1 MINIEDIKIGQKV
14 WYQEFWSQRVVFAYV
29 NKITTI
35 NNSENKYIVQ
45 VKGDVKDDESIV
57 RTVNLPLHCF
67 FTTKDE
73 VIAMVEQKN
82 LEIVNKYKS
91 EINTIADLIK
101 FPLIHPFGAE
111 EYTDYEAIKAYKEK
125 AAELGF
131 KNLNTDSI

>member
-1 MINIEDIKIGQKV
+1 MINIKDIKIGQKV
-14 WYQEFWSQRVVFAYV
+14 WYQEFWSQRIVFAYV

-35 NNSENKYIVQ
+35 NDSENDYVVQ
-45 VKGDVKDDESIV
+45 VTGDFRDDESIGG
-57 RTVNLPLHCF
+57 TITLPLRYL

-73 VIAMVEQKN
+73 AIAMVEQKN

-111 EYTDYEAIKAYKEK
+111 EYTDYEAIKAYKER

-131 KNLNTDSI
+131 IGLD

>member
-1 MINIEDIKIGQKV
+1 MINIKDIKIGQKI
-14 WYQEFWSQRVVFAYV
+14 WYQEHWSQRIVFAYV

-35 NNSENKYIVQ
+35 NDSENEYVAQ
-45 VKGDVKDDESIV
+45 VTGDIRDDESIGG
-57 RTVNLPLHCF
+57 TVTLPLRYL

-73 VIAMVEQKN
+73 AIAMVKQKN
-82 LEIVNKYKS
+82 LKIVNKYKS
-91 EINTIADLIK
+91 EISTIADLIK

-131 KNLNTDSI
+131 SGLE